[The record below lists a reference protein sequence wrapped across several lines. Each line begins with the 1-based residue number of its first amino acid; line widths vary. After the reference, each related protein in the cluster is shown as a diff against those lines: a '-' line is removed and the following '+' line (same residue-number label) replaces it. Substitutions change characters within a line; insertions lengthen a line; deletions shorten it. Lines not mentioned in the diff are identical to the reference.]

1 MKALI
6 IAALVVSARVRD
18 IFEAYNCQ
26 NPENTRFLSH
36 QECKVKAGHKTKRK
50 FSLIQK
56 MKMDNIT
63 AISCSMQETIIV
75 NYCGAYSHTKPSG
88 MNRYS
93 TTKVVSP
100 DECMKMAREGEI
112 EMEGNT
118 YEVKTNQ
125 YSYIKAFMHG
135 GVWYTGMGQT

>member
-6 IAALVVSARVRD
+6 FAALISSARVWD
-18 IFEAYNCQ
+18 IFEAYDCQ

-36 QECKVKAGHKTKRK
+36 QECKVKAGHETKRK

-75 NYCGAYSHTKPSG
+75 NKADYFNEQLP
-88 MNRYS
+88 RV
-93 TTKVVSP
+93 TTP
-100 DECMKMAREGEI
+100 EPEAGL
-112 EMEGNT
+112 G
-118 YEVKTNQ
+118 
-125 YSYIKAFMHG
+125 
-135 GVWYTGMGQT
+135 